1 MQMNLISMLRQR
13 WHGYSYPG
21 TDTEPAIA
29 YDLWARNYD
38 SQPENLMLALDE
50 ALFSGFLERV
60 NLKYKIVADIG
71 CGTGRHWGKILS
83 RKPLTLYG
91 YDVSEG
97 MLSKLK
103 GKFPDAL
110 VYYMENNYLPQ
121 LGNNH
126 VDTIISTLTI
136 AHIENIKEAF
146 LEWRR
151 VLKDGGEVIITD
163 YHPEALARGGRR
175 TFAHNG
181 KTIAIKN
188 YVHSIEKV
196 FDTMQQTGFEFIE
209 MDEKIIDDSM
219 KRYYEEKQALHVFE
233 KFKNVPIIYGMRLR
247 KRHVTT

>member
-1 MQMNLISMLRQR
+1 MNLISMLKQR
-13 WHGYSYPG
+13 WSGDSYPVA
-21 TDTEPAIA
+21 DTEPAIA
-29 YDLWARNYD
+29 YNLWARNYD
-38 SQPENLMLALDE
+38 AQPENLMLALDE
-50 ALFSGFLERV
+50 ELFGGFLNRS
-60 NLKYKIVADIG
+60 NLKYKIIADIG
-71 CGTGRHWGKILS
+71 CGTGRHWGKILAQ
-83 RKPLTLYG
+83 KPLTLYG

-97 MLSKLK
+97 MLSRLK
-103 GKFPDAL
+103 GKYPSAL
-110 VYYMENNYLPQ
+110 VYYLQNNYLPQ

-136 AHIENIKEAF
+136 AHIENIKDAF
-146 LEWRR
+146 TEWHR
-151 VLKDGGEVIITD
+151 VLKYGGEVIITD

-196 FDTMQQTGFEFIE
+196 FDVMQQTGFEFLE
-209 MDEKIIDDSM
+209 MDEKIIDDSV